1 VVKANRNPKLPLSV
15 AWQHYWTT
23 LFSEGT
29 EWRADLE
36 HEIKKRLYYPGKSH
50 SFMSVAAQN
59 LDHPKKLE
67 ELEIHIQ
74 GTVVTVSL
82 QRNEVGP
89 FPLFLNQNRLA
100 ISNWANGNPLEKSA
114 DRPDRVQENRRD
126 FINAVVQECG
136 QSVQNHLLA
145 LLLASK
151 SPIFEIY
158 ARPNDDIFSDEIRLP
173 NNGLSEVCRID
184 VGGDVL
190 QDRLGLPLCRSVSI
204 KKRTPVATKAGGH
217 GSLREQDAPVVKEM
231 KTLLDKGEEPNVT
244 QAANRVLKK
253 AVRQGSAKDSS
264 VVRRLIDRFSETYPN
279 HKIR

>member
-114 DRPDRVQENRRD
+114 DRPDRVQENRY
-126 FINAVVQECG
+126 CW
-136 QSVQNHLLA
+136 
-145 LLLASK
+145 
-151 SPIFEIY
+151 
-158 ARPNDDIFSDEIRLP
+158 RPNLQFLKSMLDQTTTFFLTKFACRTMASRKSVGSML
-173 NNGLSEVCRID
+173 EVMFYRID
-184 VGGDVL
+184 L
-190 QDRLGLPLCRSVSI
+190 AYHY
-204 KKRTPVATKAGGH
+204 VA
-217 GSLREQDAPVVKEM
+217 P
-231 KTLLDKGEEPNVT
+231 
-244 QAANRVLKK
+244 
-253 AVRQGSAKDSS
+253 
-264 VVRRLIDRFSETYPN
+264 
-279 HKIR
+279 